1 MINGL
6 YTAARAM
13 ESAERQHELASE
25 NLANVQMQGFKRRFV
40 RQSTFDAEMTSALK
54 GSGVQHKDS
63 IEHPKFDVLQY
74 ESAHDFAQGHLR
86 QTMRPLD
93 AALNGSGFFVV
104 EGPNGGELYT
114 RNGSFYLNNDRQ
126 LVTIDQLIVQ
136 GVGGP
141 ITIPDNANAE
151 AISISQDGQVFVGRT
166 EIGQL
171 RIEDFT
177 DRSVLE
183 PMGSTLYAA
192 PPNTQSIASTATV
205 WQGHLEQSNVVTINE
220 LVGIIS
226 SSKQFEAAQ
235 KSMSMIMDTMQKR
248 IGVN

>member
-1 MINGL
+1 
-6 YTAARAM
+6 M

-40 RQSTFDAEMTSALK
+40 RQSTFDAEVTGALK
-54 GSGVQHKDS
+54 GAGVQHKDS
-63 IEHPKFDVLQY
+63 VPHPKFDVLEY
-74 ESAHDFAQGHLR
+74 ESAHDFSQGHLK

-93 AALNGSGFFVV
+93 AALSGGGFFVV
-104 EGPNGGELYT
+104 EAPDGGELFT

-126 LVTIDQLIVQ
+126 LVTIDQLVVQ
-136 GVGGP
+136 GDGGP

-151 AISISQDGQVFVGRT
+151 TISIAQDGRIFAGRT
-166 EIGQL
+166 EVGQL
-171 RIEDFT
+171 RIEDFA

-192 PPNTQSIASTATV
+192 PPNTQTIAAEATV
-205 WQGHLEQSNVVTINE
+205 WQGHLETSNVVTINE